1 MVCPHC
7 QADAAFEGYRGK
19 TFLTPN
25 GDVRARRAYYHC
37 ENCQTGHFPFDAA
50 NDLRGDHL
58 STGLRPL
65 VCLAGV
71 LESFRI
77 GAADI
82 LRRFSRVNVSAATAR
97 RATQQ
102 AGARLAEQQRR
113 GDIAAAGKWKAE
125 DFAPQQGQGATV
137 AYLGL
142 DAFSVPMQGKRGAK
156 AEGRML
162 YTALL
167 YTPDKGR
174 SHYLADFD
182 LDCLGAQMRQAAVA
196 LGLDQAEKLIAVTDG
211 GNGIE
216 ECIRRHFWDDLLC
229 VLDWYHA
236 CEHLHDYA
244 KWLAPHDEGARQGWV
259 KEAENILYERGGKAL
274 VEHLRG
280 QEAPADEKA
289 ADELRKLTNYFAGN
303 EHRTNYPSYKKE
315 GWDIGSGPV
324 ESACKVVGDR
334 LKRSGMRWVEAGA
347 ARVSPLRAL
356 YWSGEDVWDAYWALA
371 A

>member
-1 MVCPHC
+1 MACPHC
-7 QADAAFEGYRGK
+7 KADADFKGYRPK
-19 TFLTPN
+19 TFITPN
-25 GDVRARRAYYHC
+25 GDVTARRAYYHC
-37 ENCQTGHFPFDAA
+37 PNCQEGHFPFDAA
-50 NDLRGDHL
+50 NDLRGDHI

-77 GAADI
+77 SAADV
-82 LRRFSRVNVSAATAR
+82 LRRFSRVHLSAATAR
-97 RATQQ
+97 RATQE
-102 AGARLAEQQRR
+102 AGARLAEQQRQ
-113 GDIAAAGKWKAE
+113 GDIATAGKWQAK
-125 DFAPQQGQGATV
+125 DFAVEGHSQTV

-142 DAFSVPMQGKRGAK
+142 DAFSVPMQGKKGAK

-167 YTPDKGR
+167 YTPDKDR
-174 SHYLADFD
+174 SHYLVDFD
-182 LDCLGAQMRQAAVA
+182 LDRLGAQMRQAAKA
-196 LGLDQAEKLIAVTDG
+196 LGLGQADKVIAVTDA

-236 CEHLHDYA
+236 CEHLSDYA
-244 KWLAPHDEGARQGWV
+244 KQLQPRDEGARQAWRQQ
-259 KEAENILYERGGKAL
+259 AESILYEKGGTTL
-274 VEHLRG
+274 LEHLRG
-280 QEAPADEKA
+280 QPTPADEA
-289 ADELRKLTNYFAGN
+289 VAEELRKLINYFAN
-303 EHRTNYPSYKKE
+303 HEHRTDYPSYRKA

-324 ESACKVVGDR
+324 ESGCKVVGDR

-347 ARVSPLRAL
+347 AHVAPLRAL

>member
-1 MVCPHC
+1 VTA
-7 QADAAFEGYRGK
+7 Q
-19 TFLTPN
+19 
-25 GDVRARRAYYHC
+25 RAYYHC
-37 ENCQTGHFPFDAA
+37 DNCHKGHFPFDAA
-50 NDLRGDHL
+50 NDLQGDHL

-82 LRRFSRVNVSAATAR
+82 LRRFSGVKVSASTVR
-97 RATQQ
+97 RATQA
-102 AGARLAEQQRR
+102 AGEALAEQQRQ
-113 GDIAAAGKWKAE
+113 GEIATAGKWQAK
-125 DFAPQQGQGATV
+125 DFHLEGHSHTV

-156 AEGRML
+156 AESRML
-162 YTALL
+162 YTAIL
-167 YTPDKGR
+167 YTPDKAK

-182 LDCLGAQMRQAAVA
+182 LDRLGAQMRQAAKA
-196 LGLDQAEKLIAVTDG
+196 LGFDQANQLLAVTDA

-216 ECIRRHFWDDLLC
+216 ACIRRHFWDDLLC
-229 VLDWYHA
+229 ILDWYHA
-236 CEHLHDYA
+236 LEHLQDYA
-244 KWLAPHDEGARQGWV
+244 KLLCPRDEAARVGWLKPVET
-259 KEAENILYERGGKAL
+259 ILYERGGKAL

-280 QEAPADEKA
+280 LAVPADA
-289 ADELRKLTNYFAGN
+289 DLADEWRKLINYFAEN
-303 EHRTNYPSYKKE
+303 EGRTDYPSYRAH

-347 ARVSPLRAL
+347 AYVSPLRAL